1 MVEITEVR
9 IKLMSVPN
17 DKLRAFCSITID
29 NNFVIRDLK
38 VIEGTKGPFVA
49 MPSRKLTER
58 CLRCGGKNHH
68 RASYCNDCGS
78 NLFPQKNSREVVGRM
93 KLHADIAH
101 PINSRCREFVQR
113 RILDRFA
120 LELEKSQDP
129 RYTPQDLDDYDDTY
143 LEDEVVELMD
153 VEPAGPSVE
162 ADPSGASPH
171 SGRGEGGAASRMG
184 GQWGDSPR
192 QRPGRSVDAERS
204 RLSVERA
211 STEPAGIPSH
221 SRDELRRGEDSV
233 KRVPPPPDPR
243 REATEPADTEPED
256 NFGAGIFS

>member
-78 NLFPQKNSREVVGRM
+78 KLLPEKNAREVAGRM

-113 RILDRFA
+113 RILERFA
-120 LELEKSQDP
+120 LEVEKSKDP

-143 LEDEVVELMD
+143 VEDEVGGLMD
-153 VEPAGPSVE
+153 LEPAGPSAE
-162 ADPSGASPH
+162 AEPAGPPPH
-171 SGRGEGGAASRMG
+171 SGRGEAREGGAASGMG
-184 GQWGDSPR
+184 GQWGGSGR
-192 QRPGRSVDAERS
+192 QRPDLRPKGPRS
-204 RLSVERA
+204 
-211 STEPAGIPSH
+211 
-221 SRDELRRGEDSV
+221 
-233 KRVPPPPDPR
+233 
-243 REATEPADTEPED
+243 ADTEPED